1 MKQFLRLYAWGVE
14 VKLYMSIYTAA
25 VVFFQG
31 ITEVLQGRYAI
42 SVWIMLE
49 MLLVSFVFAA
59 IQYAVLPA
67 GNWSS
72 KKGLAVWVVCANV
85 LYIGGALVF
94 GWFPGVPL
102 WGDILLIAM
111 LVHLAFDGA
120 TIYTVNHLDSRIH
133 SCIKAYCIFRACNIV
148 INSTGNTNTGNTS
161 FG

>member
-1 MKQFLRLYAWGVE
+1 MKGFLHFYSWGME

-31 ITEVLQGRYAI
+31 ITEVLQGRYSI
-42 SVWIMLE
+42 SVWVLLE
-49 MLLVSFVFAA
+49 MLLVSFGFAA

-67 GNWSS
+67 GNWTS
-72 KKGLAVWVVCANV
+72 KKGLAAWVISANV

-111 LVHLAFDGA
+111 LECGLWAVWFGEQVACWRD
-120 TIYTVNHLDSRIH
+120 T
-133 SCIKAYCIFRACNIV
+133 RALNQ
-148 INSTGNTNTGNTS
+148 SLRQ
-161 FG
+161 FQEEA

>member
-1 MKQFLRLYAWGVE
+1 MKGFLHFYSWGME

-31 ITEVLQGRYAI
+31 ITEVLQGRYSI
-42 SVWIMLE
+42 SVWVLLE
-49 MLLVSFVFAA
+49 MLLVSFGFAA

-67 GNWSS
+67 GNWTS
-72 KKGLAVWVVCANV
+72 KKGLAVWVISANV

-111 LVHLAFDGA
+111 LECGLWAVWFGEQVACWRD
-120 TIYTVNHLDSRIH
+120 T
-133 SCIKAYCIFRACNIV
+133 RALNR
-148 INSTGNTNTGNTS
+148 SLRQFQQES
-161 FG
+161 

>member
-1 MKQFLRLYAWGVE
+1 MKGFLHFYSWGME

-31 ITEVLQGRYAI
+31 ITEVLQGRYSI
-42 SVWIMLE
+42 SVWVLLE
-49 MLLVSFVFAA
+49 MLLVSFGFAA

-67 GNWSS
+67 GNWTS
-72 KKGLAVWVVCANV
+72 KRGLAAWAVSANV

-111 LVHLAFDGA
+111 LECGLGA
-120 TIYTVNHLDSRIH
+120 VWFGEQVACWRDT
-133 SCIKAYCIFRACNIV
+133 RALNR
-148 INSTGNTNTGNTS
+148 SLRQFQEET
-161 FG
+161 

>member
-1 MKQFLRLYAWGVE
+1 MKQFLRFYAWGVE

-31 ITEVLQGRYAI
+31 ITEVLQGRYTI
-42 SVWIMLE
+42 SVWVLLE

-85 LYIGGALVF
+85 LYIGSALVF

-102 WGDILLIAM
+102 WGNIVLVAM
-111 LVHLAFDGA
+111 LEVSLWAIWFGEQVARWRD
-120 TIYTVNHLDSRIH
+120 T
-133 SCIKAYCIFRACNIV
+133 RALNR
-148 INSTGNTNTGNTS
+148 SLRKFQQEG
-161 FG
+161 

>member
-1 MKQFLRLYAWGVE
+1 MKGFLHFYSWGME

-31 ITEVLQGRYAI
+31 ITEVLQGRYSI
-42 SVWIMLE
+42 SVWVLLE
-49 MLLVSFVFAA
+49 MLLVSFGFAA

-67 GNWSS
+67 GNWTS
-72 KKGLAVWVVCANV
+72 KKGLAVWVISANV

-111 LVHLAFDGA
+111 LEYGLWAVWFGEQVACWRD
-120 TIYTVNHLDSRIH
+120 T
-133 SCIKAYCIFRACNIV
+133 RALNR
-148 INSTGNTNTGNTS
+148 SLRQ
-161 FG
+161 FQEEA

>member
-1 MKQFLRLYAWGVE
+1 MKQFLRFYAWGVE

-31 ITEVLQGRYAI
+31 ITEVLQGRYTI
-42 SVWIMLE
+42 SVWVLLE

-72 KKGLAVWVVCANV
+72 KKGLAVWVVCANL

-102 WGDILLIAM
+102 WWDILLM
-111 LVHLAFDGA
+111 VLLECGLVAVWFGEQ
-120 TIYTVNHLDSRIH
+120 V
-133 SCIKAYCIFRACNIV
+133 ACWRDTQLLNRRLQKFQEK
-148 INSTGNTNTGNTS
+148 G
-161 FG
+161 

>member
-1 MKQFLRLYAWGVE
+1 MKGFLHFYSWGME

-31 ITEVLQGRYAI
+31 ITEVLQGRYSI
-42 SVWIMLE
+42 SVWVLLE
-49 MLLVSFVFAA
+49 MLLVSFGFAA

-67 GNWSS
+67 GNWTS
-72 KKGLAVWVVCANV
+72 KKGLAVWVISANV

-111 LVHLAFDGA
+111 LECGLWAVWFGEQVACWRD
-120 TIYTVNHLDSRIH
+120 T
-133 SCIKAYCIFRACNIV
+133 RALNR
-148 INSTGNTNTGNTS
+148 SLRQFQEET
-161 FG
+161 

>member
-1 MKQFLRLYAWGVE
+1 MKGFLHFYSWGME

-31 ITEVLQGRYAI
+31 ITEVLQGRYSI
-42 SVWIMLE
+42 SVWVLLE
-49 MLLVSFVFAA
+49 MLLVSFSFAA

-67 GNWSS
+67 GNWTS
-72 KKGLAVWVVCANV
+72 KKGLAVWVISANV

-111 LVHLAFDGA
+111 LECGLWAVWFGEQVACWRD
-120 TIYTVNHLDSRIH
+120 T
-133 SCIKAYCIFRACNIV
+133 RALNR
-148 INSTGNTNTGNTS
+148 SLRQFQQES
-161 FG
+161 

>member
-1 MKQFLRLYAWGVE
+1 MKGFLHFYSWGME

-31 ITEVLQGRYAI
+31 ITEVLQGRYSI
-42 SVWIMLE
+42 SVWVLLE
-49 MLLVSFVFAA
+49 MLLVSFGFAA

-67 GNWSS
+67 GNWTS
-72 KKGLAVWVVCANV
+72 KKELAVWVISANV

-111 LVHLAFDGA
+111 LECGLWAVWFGEQVACWRD
-120 TIYTVNHLDSRIH
+120 T
-133 SCIKAYCIFRACNIV
+133 RALNQ
-148 INSTGNTNTGNTS
+148 SLRQFQEET
-161 FG
+161 

>member
-1 MKQFLRLYAWGVE
+1 MKGFLHFYSWGME

-31 ITEVLQGRYAI
+31 ITEVLQGRYSI
-42 SVWIMLE
+42 SVWVLLE
-49 MLLVSFVFAA
+49 MLLVSFGFAA

-67 GNWSS
+67 GNWTS
-72 KKGLAVWVVCANV
+72 KKGLAVWVVSANV

-111 LVHLAFDGA
+111 LECGLWAVWFGEQVACWRD
-120 TIYTVNHLDSRIH
+120 T
-133 SCIKAYCIFRACNIV
+133 RALNR
-148 INSTGNTNTGNTS
+148 SLRQFQEET
-161 FG
+161 

>member
-1 MKQFLRLYAWGVE
+1 MKGFLHFYSWGME

-31 ITEVLQGRYAI
+31 ITEVLQGRYSI
-42 SVWIMLE
+42 SVWVLLE
-49 MLLVSFVFAA
+49 MLLVSFGFAA

-67 GNWSS
+67 GNWTS
-72 KKGLAVWVVCANV
+72 KKGLAVWVISANV

-111 LVHLAFDGA
+111 LEYGLWAVWFGEQVACWRD
-120 TIYTVNHLDSRIH
+120 T
-133 SCIKAYCIFRACNIV
+133 RALNR
-148 INSTGNTNTGNTS
+148 SLRQFQEET
-161 FG
+161 

>member
-1 MKQFLRLYAWGVE
+1 MKQFLRFYAWGVE

-31 ITEVLQGRYAI
+31 ITEVLQGRYSI
-42 SVWIMLE
+42 SVWVLLE
-49 MLLVSFVFAA
+49 MLLVSFGFAA

-67 GNWSS
+67 GNWTS
-72 KKGLAVWVVCANV
+72 KKGLAAWVISANV

-111 LVHLAFDGA
+111 LECGLWAVWFGEQVACWRD
-120 TIYTVNHLDSRIH
+120 T
-133 SCIKAYCIFRACNIV
+133 RALNR
-148 INSTGNTNTGNTS
+148 SLRQFQEET
-161 FG
+161 

>member
-1 MKQFLRLYAWGVE
+1 MKQFLRFYAWGME

-42 SVWIMLE
+42 SVWVLLE

-67 GNWSS
+67 GQWSS
-72 KKGLAVWVVCANV
+72 KARLAAWAACANV
-85 LYIGGALVF
+85 LYIGSALVF

-102 WGDILLIAM
+102 WGNIVLVAM
-111 LVHLAFDGA
+111 LEVSLWAIWFGEQVARWRD
-120 TIYTVNHLDSRIH
+120 T
-133 SCIKAYCIFRACNIV
+133 RALNR
-148 INSTGNTNTGNTS
+148 SLRKFQQEG
-161 FG
+161 

>member
-1 MKQFLRLYAWGVE
+1 MKGFLHFYSWGME

-31 ITEVLQGRYAI
+31 ITEVLQGRYSI
-42 SVWIMLE
+42 SVWVLLE
-49 MLLVSFVFAA
+49 MLLVSFGFAA

-67 GNWSS
+67 GNWTS
-72 KKGLAVWVVCANV
+72 KKGLAAWVISANV

-111 LVHLAFDGA
+111 LECGLWAVWFGEQVACWRD
-120 TIYTVNHLDSRIH
+120 T
-133 SCIKAYCIFRACNIV
+133 RALNR
-148 INSTGNTNTGNTS
+148 SLRQFQEET
-161 FG
+161 

>member
-1 MKQFLRLYAWGVE
+1 MKQFLRFYAWGVE

-31 ITEVLQGRYAI
+31 ITEVLQGRYSI
-42 SVWIMLE
+42 SVWVLLE
-49 MLLVSFVFAA
+49 MLLVSFGFAA

-67 GNWSS
+67 GNWTS
-72 KKGLAVWVVCANV
+72 KKGLAVWVISANV

-111 LVHLAFDGA
+111 LECGLWAVWFGEQ
-120 TIYTVNHLDSRIH
+120 V
-133 SCIKAYCIFRACNIV
+133 ACWRDTRVLNRSLQKFQE
-148 INSTGNTNTGNTS
+148 NR
-161 FG
+161 

>member
-1 MKQFLRLYAWGVE
+1 MKGFLHFYSWGME

-31 ITEVLQGRYAI
+31 ITEVLQGRYSI
-42 SVWIMLE
+42 SVWVLLE
-49 MLLVSFVFAA
+49 MLLVSFGFAA

-67 GNWSS
+67 GNWTS
-72 KKGLAVWVVCANV
+72 KKGLAVWVVSANV

-111 LVHLAFDGA
+111 LECGLWAVWFGEQVACWRD
-120 TIYTVNHLDSRIH
+120 T
-133 SCIKAYCIFRACNIV
+133 RALNR
-148 INSTGNTNTGNTS
+148 SLRQFQQES
-161 FG
+161 